1 MRTIGVF
8 KPENLIGGSM
18 HCATAFITLAA
29 GVIYPVGAVVAKR
42 PDGVCCLV
50 DSATEHK
57 EVYAIV
63 SELVDATDE
72 SKGGPA
78 YLTGE
83 FNYHSLTFGGADT
96 WEIHRESARKNG
108 MFFVGASLPSDI

>member
-8 KPENLIGGSM
+8 HPDNLIGGSM
-18 HCATAFITLAA
+18 HRATEYLTLAA
-29 GVIYPVGAVVAKR
+29 GFIYPAGSVVAKR
-42 PDGVCCLV
+42 PDGVCCFV

-63 SELVDATDE
+63 SELVDATNE

-78 YLTGE
+78 YLAGE
-83 FNYHSLTFGGADT
+83 FNYHALTFGGTDT
-96 WEIHRESARKNG
+96 WKTHESGARKNG
-108 MFFVGASLPSDI
+108 IFFVGALQPADI